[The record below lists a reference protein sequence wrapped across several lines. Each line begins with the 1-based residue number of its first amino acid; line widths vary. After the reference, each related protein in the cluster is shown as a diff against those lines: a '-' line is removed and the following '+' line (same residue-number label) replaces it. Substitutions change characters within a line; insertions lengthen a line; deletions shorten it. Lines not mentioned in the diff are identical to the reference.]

1 MKWLKL
7 ALLILAGILLAN
19 QLDNPVLSHLTDKN
33 WLVGYIQKNGALGHV
48 VIFTFSVVFLSLSG
62 PKQAIALVFGYL
74 YHVQLGVLIT
84 LFACVFGA
92 TFNYACARFLIGNW
106 LYRRFPKKMT
116 RFNSFASRKPFYK
129 ILLLRLFPIGNN
141 VVTNVLS
148 GSVRVPFFAF
158 ISASLLGYLPQ
169 IIIFALMGAGIHS
182 SSNTMIYL
190 SIFFGIVSAV
200 LTGLLY
206 RDHIKSR
213 VELLNMEEEV

>member
-7 ALLILAGILLAN
+7 FLLMAVGVLIAN
-19 QLDNPVLSHLTDKN
+19 QLDNPVLVHLTDKN
-33 WLVGYIQKNGALGHV
+33 WLVGYIQQNGMTGELV
-48 VIFTFSVVFLSLSG
+48 VFTFSVIFLSLSG

-74 YHVQLGVLIT
+74 YNINLGVVLT
-84 LFACVFGA
+84 LLACVVGA
-92 TFNYACARFLIGNW
+92 TFNYYCARFIFANW
-106 LYRRFPKKMT
+106 LYRHFPKKMIK
-116 RFNSFASRKPFYK
+116 FNSFASRKPFYK

-158 ISASLLGYLPQ
+158 LSASVLGYLPQ
-169 IIIFALMGAGIHS
+169 VIIFALMGAGIQS

-190 SIFFGIVSAV
+190 SIFFGVVSAL
-200 LTGLLY
+200 LTGFLY

-213 VELLNMEEEV
+213 VELLNMEEEL